1 MREFWDNRYSESTYA
16 YGVEP
21 NVFFKE
27 ALAAIEVKGTVLL
40 AAEGEGRNAVYAAK
54 QGWKVK
60 AFDQSEEAKNKALSL
75 ATQQEVVLDYIVSD
89 IESLSYERES
99 MDALVL
105 IYAHFPKEVRRA
117 YHQKL
122 SQYLKVGGLLI
133 MEAFEKKHLEK
144 QRVNTKVGGPNQ
156 IDMLYSLEELRED
169 FLGFDF
175 LLLEETDTLLNEGIY
190 HQGEARVV
198 RLIAKKK

>member
-105 IYAHFPKEVRRA
+105 IYAHFPKEVRRT

-122 SQYLKVGGLLI
+122 SQYLKDGGLLI

-156 IDMLYSLEELRED
+156 IDVLYSLDELRED

-175 LLLEETDTLLNEGIY
+175 FLLEETDTLLNEGIY

>member
-1 MREFWDNRYSESTYA
+1 MSEFWDKRYSESTYA

-21 NVFFKE
+21 NTFFKE
-27 ALAAIEVKGTVLL
+27 ALATIEVKGTMLL

-75 ATQQEVVLDYIVSD
+75 ATQQEVVLDYIVND

-105 IYAHFPKEVRRA
+105 IYAHFSKEVRRS
-117 YHQKL
+117 YHHKL

-144 QRVNTKVGGPNQ
+144 QRVDTKVGGPNQ

>member
-1 MREFWDNRYSESTYA
+1 MREFWDKRYSDSTYA

-27 ALAAIEVKGTVLL
+27 ALATIEVKGTVLL

-60 AFDQSEEAKNKALSL
+60 AFDQSEEAKNNALSL
-75 ATQQEVVLDYIVSD
+75 ATQQNVKLDYIVSD

-99 MDALVL
+99 MDVLVL

-117 YHQKL
+117 CHQKL
-122 SQYLKVGGLLI
+122 SQYLNVGGWLI

-190 HQGEARVV
+190 HQGEVRVV

>member
-1 MREFWDNRYSESTYA
+1 MSEFWDKRYSESTYA

-27 ALAAIEVKGTVLL
+27 ALVTIEVKGTVLL

-75 ATQQEVVLDYIVSD
+75 ATQQGVVLDYIVSD
-89 IESLSYERES
+89 IESLSYERGS

-105 IYAHFPKEVRRA
+105 IYAHFPKEVRQA

-156 IDMLYSLEELRED
+156 INMLYSLEELRED